1 MITIIVGMSE
11 LNRPVGLGLAARGD
25 VRETVNW
32 VARAERA
39 GLESVWVHDSYF
51 ERDPISFLAPMAQAT
66 KRIRLGAGALN
77 PYTRHP
83 FVVATTMAS
92 LDNIAEGRL
101 SLALGSGLPLRLAQ
115 MNIPFENAPQRVGE
129 SIDQIRTLW
138 RGERLVLNDR
148 VPPLVPMFPPPKRI
162 PIYIAA
168 YTRPYL
174 ELAGEK
180 ADGYLARPMESVAA
194 FTLMRERVLDSAE
207 RHARDASQIDFRGYL
222 LTYISDSR
230 QDALNRAKREPFVI
244 YMISILSDISMSRA
258 GFPRELRD
266 RVNELWRAEDYHHA
280 AEAIPDELL
289 EAFVL
294 AGTRHDVAAR
304 ALDYRRAGMTVP
316 LLQPVVQDED
326 QVMATIDAC
335 VLYGSETVNQ
345 ASVAANREQV
355 ATGGADA
362 RRGFS
367 VRERLQGIFEIT
379 RPFSFSAS
387 LVPVALGGAFA
398 WTQGAVNPAAFFV
411 ALAAGLALHA
421 GTNVINEIYDV
432 RHGIDSITSPRASH
446 AIVKGRVTEKQAFA
460 LAATCFAV
468 AGALGLYLVF
478 VRGPLMLALGALG
491 VLGGY
496 FYTAPPFQYKYRAL
510 GVPLV
515 FLQMGV
521 LMTVGGYF
529 AASGR
534 FDWRV
539 VVLSIPAGLL
549 VAAILHGNEWRDI
562 TEDLRLGFT
571 TLSGELGKRAAY
583 GTYVALVLG
592 AYLVLT
598 LAIILRI
605 APTLALLAMFSLP
618 AAWWVLRAAERGYS
632 GSTGDINT
640 IDVMTARVHGVFSG
654 LFLAGIAFSS
664 LLK

>member
-1 MITIIVGMSE
+1 M
-11 LNRPVGLGLAARGD
+11 PVGLGLAARAD
-25 VRETVNW
+25 VRETVDW
-32 VARAERA
+32 AVTAERA

-51 ERDPISFLAPMAQAT
+51 ERDPISFLAPMAQST

-83 FVVATTMAS
+83 FVVASTMAS
-92 LDNIAEGRL
+92 LDNLAEGRL

-115 MNIPFENAPQRVGE
+115 MNIPFENAPQRVSD

-138 RGERLVLNDR
+138 RGERLVLNDK

-168 YTRPYL
+168 YTRAYL

-180 ADGYLARPMESVAA
+180 ADGYLARPMESLAA
-194 FTLMRERVLDSAE
+194 FQLMHERVLDSAE
-207 RHARDASQIDFRGYL
+207 RHGRDASAIDFRGYL
-222 LTYISDSR
+222 LSYISDSR
-230 QDALNRAKREPFVI
+230 RDALNRAKREPFVI

-258 GFPRELRD
+258 GFPKELRD
-266 RVNELWRAEDYHHA
+266 QVNQLWRAEDYHRA

-294 AGTRHDVAAR
+294 AGTRQEVAAR
-304 ALDYRRAGMTVP
+304 AREYHRAGMTVP

-326 QVMATIDAC
+326 QVLATIDAC
-335 VLYGSETVNQ
+335 VLYGMGSVDEPSLSPGRETTTVRG
-345 ASVAANREQV
+345 AN
-355 ATGGADA
+355 AGGSRSALD
-362 RRGFS
+362 G
-367 VRERLQGIFEIT
+367 LQGIYEIT
-379 RPFSFSAS
+379 RPFSFTAS
-387 LVPVALGGAFA
+387 LVPVVLGGAFA
-398 WTQGAVNPAAFFV
+398 WTQGPVSVAPFV
-411 ALAAGLALHA
+411 AALAGGLTLHA
-421 GTNVINEIYDV
+421 ATNVINEIYDV

-446 AIVKGRVTEKQAFA
+446 AIVTGRVTERAAFG
-460 LAATCFAV
+460 LAAACFAV
-468 AGALGLYLVF
+468 TIVLGLYLVA
-478 VRGPLMLALGALG
+478 VRGPLMLALGAVGLA
-491 VLGGY
+491 GGY

-521 LMTVGGYF
+521 LMTVGGFF

-539 VVLSIPAGLL
+539 VLLAAPAGLL

-562 TEDLRLGFT
+562 SEDVRLGFT

-583 GTYVALVLG
+583 GTYVGLVLG
-592 AYLVLT
+592 AYVM
-598 LAIILRI
+598 LAVAVMARV
-605 APTLALLAMFSLP
+605 APTLTLLAMLSLP

-640 IDVMTARVHGVFSG
+640 IDLMTARVHTVFSS
-654 LFLAGIAFSS
+654 LFLAGIAFSA
-664 LLK
+664 LVK

>member
-1 MITIIVGMSE
+1 M
-11 LNRPVGLGLAARGD
+11 NRPVGLGLAARGD
-25 VRETVNW
+25 VQDTVDW
-32 VARAERA
+32 VVRAEEA

-66 KRIRLGAGALN
+66 KRIQLGAGALN

-83 FVVATTMAS
+83 FVLASTMAS
-92 LDNIAEGRL
+92 LDNLAEGRL

-115 MNIPFENAPQRVGE
+115 MNIPFENAPARVGE

-138 RGERLVLNDR
+138 RGERLVLNDK

-168 YTRPYL
+168 YTRTYL

-180 ADGYLARPMESVAA
+180 ADGYLARPMESIAA
-194 FTLMRERVLDSAE
+194 FQLMRERVLDSAQ
-207 RHARDASQIDFRGYL
+207 RHGRDASAIDFRGYL
-222 LTYISDSR
+222 LSYISDSR
-230 QDALNRAKREPFVI
+230 QEALNRAKREPFVI

-258 GFPRELRD
+258 GFPKELRD
-266 RVNELWRAEDYHHA
+266 EVNRLWRAEDYHRA
-280 AEAIPDELL
+280 AEAIPDALL

-294 AGTRHDVAAR
+294 AGTRQDVAAR
-304 ALDYRRAGMTVP
+304 AQEYHRAGMTVP

-326 QVMATIDAC
+326 QVLATMDAC
-335 VLYGSETVNQ
+335 VLYGSESVGQ
-345 ASVAANREQV
+345 ASVSATREAIAV
-355 ATGGADA
+355 RGPDA
-362 RRGFS
+362 RAGS
-367 VRERLQGIFEIT
+367 SLRERLPGVYEII
-379 RPFSFSAS
+379 RPFSFTAS

-398 WTQGAVNPAAFFV
+398 WTQGSVDAAPFLA
-411 ALAAGLALHA
+411 ALAAGLTLHA

-432 RHGIDSITSPRASH
+432 RQGIDSITSPRASH
-446 AIVKGRVTEKQAFA
+446 AIVKGQVTEKEAFA
-460 LAATCFAV
+460 LAAACFAITIL
-468 AGALGLYLVF
+468 LGLYLVS
-478 VRGPLMLALGALG
+478 VRGPLMLGLGALG
-491 VLGGY
+491 VVGGY
-496 FYTAPPFQYKYRAL
+496 FYTAPPFQYKYRAM

-539 VVLSIPAGLL
+539 VVLSAPTGLL

-562 TEDLRLGFT
+562 SEDVRLGFT
-571 TLSGELGKRAAY
+571 TLAGELGKRAAY

-592 AYLVLT
+592 AYLVLA
-598 LAIILRI
+598 LAVIVRI
-605 APTLALLAMFSLP
+605 APTLTLLAMLSLP

-640 IDVMTARVHGVFSG
+640 IDLMTARVHAVFG
-654 LFLAGIAFSS
+654 S
-664 LLK
+664 LLLFGLAFNRLLG

>member
-1 MITIIVGMSE
+1 MPE

-25 VRETVNW
+25 VEETIDW
-32 VARAERA
+32 VVRAERA
-39 GLESVWVHDSYF
+39 GLESAWLHDSYF
-51 ERDPISFLAPMAQAT
+51 ERDPISFLAPMARAT
-66 KRIRLGAGALN
+66 SRIRLGAGALN

-83 FVVATTMAS
+83 FVVASTMAT
-92 LDNIAEGRL
+92 LDNIADGRF

-115 MNIPFENAPQRVGE
+115 MNIAYENAPQRVGE

-138 RGERLVLNDR
+138 RGERLVLNDK

-168 YTRPYL
+168 YTRAYL

-180 ADGYLARPMESVAA
+180 ADGYLARPMESIAA
-194 FTLMRERVLDSAE
+194 FKVMRERVLDSAQ
-207 RHARDASQIDFRGYL
+207 RHGRDASAIDFRGYL
-222 LTYISDSR
+222 LSYISDSR

-258 GFPRELRD
+258 GFPKELRD
-266 RVNELWRAEDYHHA
+266 QVNSLWRAEDYHRA

-294 AGTRHDVAAR
+294 VGTRRDVAER
-304 ALDYRRAGMTVP
+304 AEQYHRAGMTVP
-316 LLQPVVQDED
+316 LLQPVVQDEA
-326 QVMATIDAC
+326 QVLATMDAC
-335 VLYGSETVNQ
+335 VLYGSESVTQ
-345 ASVAANREQV
+345 AAAAETGEVIEVRGPGVGAGSSLRQRVAGV
-355 ATGGADA
+355 Y
-362 RRGFS
+362 
-367 VRERLQGIFEIT
+367 EIT
-379 RPFSFSAS
+379 RPFSFTAS

-398 WTQGAVNPAAFFV
+398 WTQGSVDTLPFVV
-411 ALAAGLALHA
+411 ALAAGLTVHA

-432 RHGIDSITSPRASH
+432 RQGIDSITSPRASH

-460 LAATCFAV
+460 IAATFFAITIL
-468 AGALGLYLVF
+468 LGLYLVS
-478 VRGPLMLALGALG
+478 VRGLPMLGLGLLG
-491 VLGGY
+491 LIGGY

-529 AASGR
+529 AATGR

-539 VVLSIPAGLL
+539 LVLSAPVGLL

-562 TEDLRLGFT
+562 SEDVRLGFT

-583 GTYVALVLG
+583 GTYVGLVLG
-592 AYLVLT
+592 AYLVLA
-598 LAIILRI
+598 LAVI
-605 APTLALLAMFSLP
+605 AHVAPVLTLLAMLSLP
-618 AAWWVLRAAERGYS
+618 AAWWLLRAAERGYS

-640 IDVMTARVHGVFSG
+640 IDLMTARVHAVFG
-654 LFLAGIAFSS
+654 S
-664 LLK
+664 LLLLGVAFNRLLG

>member
-1 MITIIVGMSE
+1 
-11 LNRPVGLGLAARGD
+11 
-25 VRETVNW
+25 
-32 VARAERA
+32 
-39 GLESVWVHDSYF
+39 
-51 ERDPISFLAPMAQAT
+51 MAQAT

-77 PYTRHP
+77 PYTRHT
-83 FVVATTMAS
+83 FVVASTMAS
-92 LDNIAEGRL
+92 LDNLSEGRV

-148 VPPLVPMFPPPKRI
+148 VPPLVPMFPPPRRI
-162 PIYIAA
+162 PIYVAA

-180 ADGYLARPMESVAA
+180 ADGYLARPMESIAA
-194 FTLMRERVLDSAE
+194 FQLMRERVLDSAQ
-207 RHARDASQIDFRGYL
+207 RHGRDPSAIDFRGYL
-222 LTYISDSR
+222 LSYISDSR
-230 QDALNRAKREPFVI
+230 REALNRAKREPFVI

-258 GFPRELRD
+258 GFPKEVRD
-266 RVNELWRAEDYHHA
+266 EINRLWRAEDYHRA
-280 AEAIPDELL
+280 AQAIPDELL

-294 AGTRHDVAAR
+294 AGTRQDVAAR
-304 ALDYRRAGMTVP
+304 AREYHRAGMTVP

-326 QVMATIDAC
+326 QVMATLDAC
-335 VLYGSETVNQ
+335 VLYGST
-345 ASVAANREQV
+345 SVDELSAGATRDATAVHAAGAR
-355 ATGGADA
+355 TGS
-362 RRGFS
+362 S
-367 VRERLQGIFEIT
+367 VRESLRGIYEIT
-379 RPFSFSAS
+379 RPFSFTAS

-398 WTQGAVNPAAFFV
+398 WTKGSVDAAPFFA
-411 ALAAGLALHA
+411 ALAGGLSLHA

-446 AIVKGRVTEKQAFA
+446 AIVRGRVTERRAFT
-460 LAATCFAV
+460 LAAACFAITIL
-468 AGALGLYLVF
+468 LGLYLVS
-478 VRGPLMLALGALG
+478 VRGPVMLALGALG
-491 VLGGY
+491 VIGGY
-496 FYTAPPFQYKYRAL
+496 FYTAPPFQYKYHAM

-539 VVLSIPAGLL
+539 VVLSVPAGLL

-562 TEDLRLGFT
+562 SEDVRLGFT

-583 GTYVALVLG
+583 ATYVGLVLG
-592 AYLVLT
+592 AYLVLA
-598 LAIILRI
+598 LAVMTHV
-605 APTLALLAMFSLP
+605 APTLTLLAMLSLP
-618 AAWWVLRAAERGYS
+618 AAWWLLRAAERGYS

-640 IDVMTARVHGVFSG
+640 IDLMTARVHTIFSA
-654 LFLAGIAFSS
+654 LFLFGVAFSS
-664 LLK
+664 VLK